1 MNNRALGL
9 GQALRCSEC
18 AVRFT
23 GRGLSF
29 PQRTF
34 SSSTIRQRHGAIP
47 SFTEVSSPELQ
58 DLLTRIRE
66 RIFLPAHVN
75 ESQRKL
81 IFSPKHAKSLEVEPA
96 IANIAGE
103 DFRLRHLE
111 LTRDVPSR
119 RTAVLKALRLMK
131 EKRDWDNLPNLL
143 GGLKNAGCQHGP
155 QVRLAVVGKAG
166 KAGRQD
172 TVLECLRRAEFTGL
186 TLQHLEM
193 PTQVLYWM
201 AQKAVAAD
209 WDAQE
214 TKKALAWA
222 EMVRDMM
229 EEPKHKVMPKRDI
242 PKYLDASKDQ
252 PEVPGILLQLAAVR
266 ATQIGKDEGGKVERY
281 AKELLG
287 APMGFQEVGKE
298 VGKEVRKEVG
308 KEAGK
313 DIAQKVYTFHP
324 TFWLSTHAM
333 VLHGI
338 KLALPLLD
346 AESKVGAGLKAKYEE
361 LEPLVL
367 AVRDQLVAEQETKGK
382 PSHSVEVYEK
392 LLGPG
397 SKVLRSGSSE
407 ETTSNV

>member
-1 MNNRALGL
+1 M
-9 GQALRCSEC
+9 RC
-18 AVRFT
+18 
-23 GRGLSF
+23 
-29 PQRTF
+29 
-34 SSSTIRQRHGAIP
+34 AIP

-75 ESQRKL
+75 KSQRKL

-119 RTAVLKALRLMK
+119 RTAVLNALRLMK

-193 PTQVLYWM
+193 AIQVLYWM

-242 PKYLDASKDQ
+242 PEYFGTSKDQ

-266 ATQIGKDEGGKVERY
+266 ATQTGKDEGGKVERY

-287 APMGFQEVGKE
+287 APKGFQEVGK
-298 VGKEVRKEVG
+298 GVG

-313 DIAQKVYTFHP
+313 DTTQKVHTSHP

-338 KLALPLLD
+338 KVALPLLD

-397 SKVLRSGSSE
+397 SKALRSGSSE